1 MRFTDKVAIVTGA
14 GNGIGLSIAYAFA
27 AEGAQVVVAD
37 INVASGA
44 KAVAE
49 IEAAGG
55 RAISVPVD
63 VADEGQVEN
72 LVQIVLARLGRVDIL
87 VNNAGVVLHRL
98 LVETERADWDR
109 QLAVQ
114 LTGPFLT
121 SKHVARHMLA
131 RVGYGKIVSQGFEA
145 MVVCESCSIVPQL
158 GLGG

>member
-1 MRFTDKVAIVTGA
+1 MRFTDKVAIMTGA
-14 GNGIGLSIAYAFA
+14 GNGIGLSIAHAFA
-27 AEGAQVVVAD
+27 AEGALVVVAD
-37 INVASGA
+37 INVASGT
-44 KAVAE
+44 KAEAE

-55 RAISVPVD
+55 KAISVPVD

-72 LVQIVLARLGRVDIL
+72 LVETVLARLGRIDIL

-121 SKHVARHMLA
+121 SKPVARSECRRA
-131 RVGYGKIVSQGFEA
+131 
-145 MVVCESCSIVPQL
+145 
-158 GLGG
+158 GLPG